1 MTTYFPGKGDIQKRW
16 FLIDAED
23 KTLGRLSSEVAKLLR
38 GKHKVTYTPHTD
50 TGDFV
55 IVINAEK
62 IRVTGNKLRDKFYY
76 RHTNYPGGLKSIS
89 LMKLLDEKPEE
100 LIRHAVRGML
110 PKTPLG
116 RRMLKKLKVY
126 RGEEHRHRAQK
137 PVLLNIE

>member
-1 MTTYFPGKGDIQKRW
+1 MGTYFPGEGDIQKRW
-16 FLIDAED
+16 FLIDAKD
-23 KTLGRLSSEVAKLLR
+23 KTLGRLSSEVAKILR
-38 GKHKVTYTPHTD
+38 GKNKVSYTPHAD

-55 IVINAEK
+55 VVINAEK
-62 IRVTGNKLRDKFYY
+62 IRVTGKKLRDKFYY

-100 LIRHAVRGML
+100 VIRHAVRGML

-126 RGEEHRHRAQK
+126 RGEEHRHQAQK
-137 PVLLNIE
+137 PVPLNIE